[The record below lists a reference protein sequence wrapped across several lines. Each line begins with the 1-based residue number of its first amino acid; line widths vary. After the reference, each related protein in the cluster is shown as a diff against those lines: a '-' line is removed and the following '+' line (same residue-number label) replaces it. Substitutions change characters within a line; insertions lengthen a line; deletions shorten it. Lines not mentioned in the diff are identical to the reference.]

1 MASRAGTKTLAVHF
15 EAAIARNWASLQKLN
30 QKGESDTL
38 YPCSS
43 SKTSRN
49 RSQGPPIEMSFN
61 STYKNGAKRFSAPSN
76 SREITK

>member
-1 MASRAGTKTLAVHF
+1 MASRAGTKTLSVHF
-15 EAAIARNWASLQKLN
+15 EAVIARNWASLQKLN
-30 QKGESDTL
+30 QKGESDTF
-38 YPCSS
+38 YPCSV